1 MTEERKTT
9 AVPPRPGSV
18 ARPGIGLYKYII
30 LAVLCLLSSVFC
42 PLAASAEGISVNK
55 AEARLSEDGYQLSAS
70 YGINLTFAAQH
81 ALERVVPLYFV
92 GEFLLTRPRWYW
104 LDEEIFQSE
113 HTVKLSYNM
122 LTRQYRISRGA
133 LFQNFASLEDALNIL
148 ARQSS
153 TVIPA
158 EMVSKAGSY
167 IAAARLRLDVAQLP
181 KLLQVNALTGKDW
194 TLNSDWYRWVI
205 NTAEMAVS
213 SEGKTE

>member
-1 MTEERKTT
+1 MTEDRKP
-9 AVPPRPGSV
+9 AAIFQRPNKAALPSL
-18 ARPGIGLYKYII
+18 ARCMRSI
-30 LAVLCLLSSVFC
+30 LAILCLLSSVIC

-70 YGINLTFAAQH
+70 YGINLTFAAQQ
-81 ALERVVPLYFV
+81 ALERGVPLYFV
-92 GEFLLTRPRWYW
+92 GEFLLTRSRWYW
-104 LDEEIFQSE
+104 LDEEIFQGGQ
-113 HTVKLSYNM
+113 TIKISYNV

-158 EMVSKAGSY
+158 ELVRKDGSY

-194 TLNSDWYRWVI
+194 TVNSDWYRWVI
-205 NTAEMAVS
+205 NPAEMTVS